1 MPHCRISFA
10 NLCRPGEQN
19 TNQLRKL
26 QKSFVFLSPLNRQG
40 AHVANKM
47 RMSGRKC
54 PTVGFH
60 SPIYVAHATK
70 KRLKIFLRHLFA
82 FLVFERQKGEQKA
95 IKWRFRILFAFSSP
109 FHRHFVAILSLR
121 HLDIAVGALSWRR
134 CGECEFFSPFSR
146 PWATTCATRDYI
158 KKTQK
163 QRSRS

>member
-1 MPHCRISFA
+1 MWRIKCECR
-10 NLCRPGEQN
+10 GE
-19 TNQLRKL
+19 
-26 QKSFVFLSPLNRQG
+26 SAPLSDFIR
-40 AHVANKM
+40 
-47 RMSGRKC
+47 
-54 PTVGFH
+54 
-60 SPIYVAHATK
+60 PIYVAQATK

-146 PWATTCATRDYI
+146 PWATTCATRAD
-158 KKTQK
+158 
-163 QRSRS
+163 